1 VVFLV
6 VSKNAIAKQRKAFRY
21 ALVSVDSLK
30 LHEHHIAKHLE
41 ELEKEILNDGVI
53 KRPII
58 VEKTTL
64 TVLDGTHRVTLAR
77 KLGFK
82 KIPALLISYELA
94 EIRSWAHIYEGFCDI
109 GFFVKS
115 LVKLMK
121 TSDGEHGNEEF
132 IVKILNSDGDV
143 IDLSFSNIYKLY
155 WTIHFLDKFVKAL
168 GCEVSIIPDTEV
180 ETYTKNP
187 FVAIIPPPIPK
198 SEVLRVV
205 REGKRFPP
213 KSTRHVLKIQL
224 SDVNVPLKTLYDE

>member
-1 VVFLV
+1 V
-6 VSKNAIAKQRKAFRY
+6 VSKNTIVKQHKAFKY
-21 ALVSVDSLK
+21 TLISVNSLK
-30 LHEHHIAKHLE
+30 LHEHHIAKRLE

-58 VEKTTL
+58 VEETTL

-94 EIRSWAHIYEGFCDI
+94 EIRSWARVYEGLCDI
-109 GFFVKS
+109 GFFVRN

-121 TSDGEHGNEEF
+121 TSGNEHCNREF
-132 IVKILNSDGDV
+132 IVKILNSYGEATD
-143 IDLSFSNIYKLY
+143 ISFPNVYKLY

-168 GCEVSIIPDTEV
+168 GCEVRIIPDTEV
-180 ETYTKNP
+180 GTYNKKP

-224 SDVNVPLKTLYDE
+224 SDVNVPLKTLYDT